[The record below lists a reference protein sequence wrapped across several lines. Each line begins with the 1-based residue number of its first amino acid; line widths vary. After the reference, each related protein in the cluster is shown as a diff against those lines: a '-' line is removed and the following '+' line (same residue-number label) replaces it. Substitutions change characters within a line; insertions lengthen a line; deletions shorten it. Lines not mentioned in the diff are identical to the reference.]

1 MGKPNHNADIK
12 NHNNTTLDKNNDTY
26 KKATD
31 NHANELNKNN
41 WRYQNSKKDVK
52 TTDTE

>member
-26 KKATD
+26 RQATD
-31 NHANELNKNN
+31 NHADQLNPNN
-41 WRYQNSKKDVK
+41 QRYQGGKKGGK
-52 TTDTE
+52 